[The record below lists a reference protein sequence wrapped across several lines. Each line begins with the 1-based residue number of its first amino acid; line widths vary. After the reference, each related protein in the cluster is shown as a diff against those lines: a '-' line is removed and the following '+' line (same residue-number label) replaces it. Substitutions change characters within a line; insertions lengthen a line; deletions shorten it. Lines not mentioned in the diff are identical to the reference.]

1 MLIRAMTA
9 ADVAEVS
16 LIEADSPSPWASATL
31 LDELNRRDG
40 LQLVAVKDGGVCG
53 WCCAFSVTDEA
64 ELLKIAVGVDQ
75 RRQAIATLLL
85 QSLCQTLRRRHITSL
100 VLEVRENNAGAR
112 QFYARHGFVEVGF
125 RPKYYTDPVDHA
137 LILRKDLVDPEVDG

>member
-1 MLIRAMTA
+1 MFVRAMME
-9 ADVAEVS
+9 ADIAEVS
-16 LIEADSPSPWASATL
+16 AIEADSPSPWAAATL
-31 LDELNRRDG
+31 LSELNRRDG
-40 LQLVAVKDGGVCG
+40 LQLVAIKDGVICG
-53 WCCAFSVTDEA
+53 WCCAFSVADEA
-64 ELLKIAVGVDQ
+64 ELLKIAVAIDQ

-85 QSLCQTLRRRHITSL
+85 QSLLQTLHRRHITSL

-137 LILRKDLVDPEVDG
+137 LILRKVVIGPKVDG